1 MTQKVQLKAAA
12 RLKLSAAAL
21 FLVFEL
27 VKYKV
32 ALFNIK
38 NLLNENS

>member
-1 MTQKVQLKAAA
+1 MTQKVQLKDAAKHNC
-12 RLKLSAAAL
+12 LAASL
-21 FLVFEL
+21 FLVLEL

-32 ALFNIK
+32 VLFNIK